1 MNSQAAVNR
10 EQTVTRRR
18 VRPDGH
24 AQPELTVVTGLPPRV
39 VTRYERFGK
48 RAFDIVFSLVL
59 LVVLLPLL
67 AATALAVRLS
77 MGRGVLYLQD
87 RVGRHGRT
95 FRIYKFRSMR
105 EDRRR
110 APDPVPVD
118 GQDRRQTH
126 KTDEDPRHTKVGR
139 IIRKLSLD
147 ELPQLLN
154 ILRGDMSLVGP
165 RPELVSVAKAHDMVA
180 HPRHQVRPGLTG
192 PWQLSQWR
200 DRPIYEH
207 LEPDETYVEKLTLR
221 KDLGYLLRTV
231 GAVFGASGH

>member
-10 EQTVTRRR
+10 EQTATRHRR
-18 VRPDGH
+18 TGAP
-24 AQPELTVVTGLPPRV
+24 AQPELTIVADLPPRV
-39 VTRYERFGK
+39 ITRYERFGK

-59 LVVLLPLL
+59 LVVLLPLM

-77 MGRGVLYLQD
+77 MGKGVLYLQD
-87 RVGRHGRT
+87 RVGLHGRT

-118 GQDRRQTH
+118 GEDRRQTH
-126 KTDEDPRHTKVGR
+126 KTDHDPRHTTVGR
-139 IIRKLSLD
+139 VIRKLSLD

-165 RPELVSVAKAHDMVA
+165 RPELVTVARAHDMVG
-180 HPRHQVRPGLTG
+180 HQRHQVRPGLTG
-192 PWQLSQWR
+192 PWQLSRWR

-207 LEPDETYVEKLTLR
+207 LEPDEAYVEKLTLR
-221 KDLGYLLRTV
+221 KDLGYLLRTA